1 MKTITDFFAPKS
13 KRQALANNEE
23 QSEINKRPKVLSFPN
38 DTVEL
43 LSGVPKPL
51 EVFPTA
57 SATKSFFDLFEHLY
71 EPSWKEVLAT
81 KRYASLAA
89 FLHKERSSNKIYPS
103 PEDTFTALN
112 STSRHNIR
120 VVIVGQDPYHQ
131 PGQAHGLSFSV
142 RKGVPPPPSLVN
154 IYKELIQDPGVPNF
168 TTMPSHGYLLRW
180 AEQGVLLLNTVMT
193 VRRGDPNSHK
203 NKGWEDVTDAILRA
217 CPEKVVF
224 LLWGKPAQAKAE
236 RFTKAGSIVISTSHP
251 SPLGAAKTNSPF
263 LKSCCFSRCND
274 ALITMGFD
282 PIDWNVDGP
291 LPKRT
296 DA

>member
-13 KRQALANNEE
+13 KRETLSNNE
-23 QSEINKRPKVLSFPN
+23 QNQNNNKRPKVLSPTTN
-38 DTVEL
+38 DDSL
-43 LSGVPKPL
+43 GI
-51 EVFPTA
+51 FPTKTVA
-57 SATKSFFDLFEHLY
+57 PSIDLFEHLH
-71 EPSWKEVLAT
+71 ESSWKEVLAT
-81 KRYASLAA
+81 KRYASLAS
-89 FLHKERSSNKIYPS
+89 FLRKERLSQKIYPS

-112 STSRHNIR
+112 SMSRHNIR

-142 RKGVPPPPSLVN
+142 RKGVRTPPSLLN

-168 TTMPSHGYLLRW
+168 TTLPSHGYLLRW

-193 VRRGDPNSHK
+193 VRHGDPNSHK
-203 NKGWEDVTDAILRA
+203 NKGWEDLTDAILRA

-236 RFTKAGSIVISTSHP
+236 RFTKPGTIVITTSHP
-251 SPLGAAKTNSPF
+251 SPLGATKTNSPF
-263 LKSCCFSRCND
+263 MKSCCFSRCND
-274 ALITMGFD
+274 ALIKMGLD

-291 LPKRT
+291 LPEKANT
-296 DA
+296 

>member
-13 KRQALANNEE
+13 KKQVLSSSEQNEN
-23 QSEINKRPKVLSFPN
+23 SNKRPKILSQSN
-38 DTVEL
+38 DTAEQ
-43 LSGVPKPL
+43 LSAPSPPL
-51 EVFPTA
+51 ALSTA
-57 SATKSFFDLFEHLY
+57 SATPSLDLFDHLH
-71 EPSWKEVLAT
+71 EPSWKEVLAP
-81 KRYASLAA
+81 KRYSSLAL
-89 FLHKERSSNKIYPS
+89 FIHKERSCQKIYPS

-112 STSRHNIR
+112 SMSRHRIR

-142 RKGVPPPPSLVN
+142 RKGVRPPPSLLNV
-154 IYKELIQDPGVPNF
+154 YKELIQDPGVPNF

-193 VRRGDPNSHK
+193 VRHGDPNSHK

-236 RFTKAGSIVISTSHP
+236 RFTKPGSIVISTSHP
-251 SPLGAAKTNSPF
+251 SPLGATKTNSPF
-263 LKSCCFSRCND
+263 MKSGCFSRCND
-274 ALITMGFD
+274 ALIKLGFD

-291 LPKRT
+291 LPEKT
-296 DA
+296 KA